1 MIGNGSRSELEERT
15 QDLRSMSGPTRTFFL
30 VGGGCDDVESPGVGS
45 HGYAVCVALLDRIEE
60 GIREMNDGEHLSKEE
75 ALNII
80 ANML

>member
-1 MIGNGSRSELEERT
+1 
-15 QDLRSMSGPTRTFFL
+15 MSGPVRTFFL

-60 GIREMNDGEHLSKEE
+60 GIREMNDGEHLSREE